1 MTFTLAYILRISFA
15 TSMLFFS
22 FSMLCNLW
30 KIWGKLRFCNLIN
43 VNAFLSHKKWKRW
56 NNTSKKILNCR
67 NWLLLQKCCDM
78 SGHWAPGQSK
88 FLNKLLWPMWGKW
101 RGLNI
106 ENLEILEYQK
116 MVFLCKYS
124 KRGLT
129 YFVHCEA
136 RRKVRKSEEAG
147 RFPSPELRSNFF
159 TNFCLNSIEFHLLPW

>member
-1 MTFTLAYILRISFA
+1 
-15 TSMLFFS
+15 MLFFS
-22 FSMLCNLW
+22 VSMLCNLW

-78 SGHWAPGQSK
+78 SSHWAPGQSK

-129 YFVHCEA
+129 YFVHCEGN

-147 RFPSPELRSNFF
+147 RFPSPELSSNFF
-159 TNFCLNSIEFHLLPW
+159 HQFLPQFNWVSPPSMIGWVNPLQCKTKSEN